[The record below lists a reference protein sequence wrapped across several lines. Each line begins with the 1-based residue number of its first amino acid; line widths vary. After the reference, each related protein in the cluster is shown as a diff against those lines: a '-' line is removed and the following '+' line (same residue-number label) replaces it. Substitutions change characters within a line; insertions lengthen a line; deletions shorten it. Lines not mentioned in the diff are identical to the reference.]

1 MKKQLLSLCLILCF
15 SWQNGL
21 AQNPKHEFRATWL
34 ATVANIDWPKT
45 KATDAT
51 TRNQQKKELTDI
63 FDKMVAG
70 NMNAVCMQ
78 VRSLCDAMYQSSY
91 EPWSVAL
98 TGTRGKDP
106 GYDPLAF
113 AIEEAHKRGLE
124 LHVWVNPFRASTGD
138 LANTDPVWKNASDWL
153 IKYNNTSFSGYI
165 IDPGHPE
172 ARDYVVK
179 VLMEIVTKYDVDGIV
194 MDDYFYAYG
203 GTTNEDSKAQ
213 SLHYNPDNVIDVNG
227 NGNKLDDW
235 RRSNVDDVVKTLYN
249 QIQASKPWVRFGMGP
264 GGIWSMDKKA
274 AKAYGLTLP
283 SGIIGS
289 DPYTALYCNTVEWI
303 KQGWVDYVNP
313 QIYWSTQV
321 TAQDYD
327 VLCQWWSKDVC
338 EHFSNLLPNGKK
350 VHHFPSPA
358 AYKVYSDSP
367 GYEDGVE
374 EMKREM
380 DANRANLSSGYTGAV
395 FYNTTSYLKMYADLA
410 ASHFKHTALTPPMDW
425 KSKTVLSAP
434 TNLTIS
440 GTTLTWKHATASR
453 FTLYVYPKTMTLDA
467 AQANP
472 IYLQRVVYGKSFNI
486 SGIDTAAYH
495 IAVCA
500 YDRFGVEH
508 AAAIYTEQPE
518 DPNPSDSTATQIT
531 WQLNGGVVE
540 SIPAAV
546 PTNDSLWTAF
556 KPYYNE
562 YYNESRSLAHG
573 VKNVATFAAYTMQ
586 AIMTDPNSAY
596 KWLGDYILSVATSQ
610 GYVLS
615 TDMAEVDEKNWR
627 WHAHAFFNCNDGT
640 VTDNQKVAAADFSTA
655 GQPSAWGSAYQQ
667 VYTIDSLPT
676 HVDSDYLL
684 PTPTHP
690 KGYDFLG
697 WYDNAA
703 FLGSPL
709 TSIPAHWAGTLY
721 AKWDVV
727 RIHWHL
733 NGGIVENIPMPAPT
747 QEQLW
752 AEFKVDANVT
762 TLDSLSTIK
771 KEDRPMN
778 TICLSL
784 LADNVTTV
792 YALSKWS
799 WLKSYIQDVQH
810 AQVGEIIVG
819 IDGTTRT
826 VAELNDDI
834 NATNATSTQWRYS
847 TAAFFVQMQYDK
859 YPATADFSTAG
870 QPSVWGKVYQQTHT
884 TNVLP
889 KLVYTTYVLPT
900 PTHPQGYTF
909 LGWST
914 NAEGTNFVTEI
925 NETFEGALYAIWQ
938 QQGGV
943 GTSVDQVV
951 LTPENAQMY
960 DLLGRPV
967 GQNYKGIVIQNGKK
981 YLLK

>member
-15 SWQNGL
+15 LGQNGL
-21 AQNPKHEFRATWL
+21 AQEPKHEFRATWL

-138 LANTDPVWKNASDWL
+138 LANTDPVWKNAGDWL
-153 IKYNNTSFSGYI
+153 IKYNNDSFKGYI

-172 ARDYVVK
+172 ARAYVVK
-179 VLMEIVTKYDVDGIV
+179 VLMEIVNKYDVDGIV

-213 SLHYNPDNVIDVNG
+213 SLHYNPANVTDVNG

-249 QIQASKPWVRFGMGP
+249 QIQVSKPWVRFGMGP

-358 AYKVYSDSP
+358 AYKVYGNYP

-380 DANRANLSSGYTGAV
+380 NANRANLSSGYTGAV

-440 GTTLTWKHATASR
+440 GTTLTWKHATTSR
-453 FTLYVYPKTMTLDA
+453 FTLYVYPKTMALDA

-472 IYLQRVVYGKSFNI
+472 IYLQRVVYGKSFDI
-486 SGIDTAAYH
+486 SGIDTNANH

-531 WQLNGGVVE
+531 WQLNGGM
-540 SIPAAV
+540 I
-546 PTNDSLWTAF
+546 
-556 KPYYNE
+556 
-562 YYNESRSLAHG
+562 
-573 VKNVATFAAYTMQ
+573 
-586 AIMTDPNSAY
+586 
-596 KWLGDYILSVATSQ
+596 
-610 GYVLS
+610 
-615 TDMAEVDEKNWR
+615 
-627 WHAHAFFNCNDGT
+627 
-640 VTDNQKVAAADFSTA
+640 
-655 GQPSAWGSAYQQ
+655 
-667 VYTIDSLPT
+667 
-676 HVDSDYLL
+676 
-684 PTPTHP
+684 
-690 KGYDFLG
+690 
-697 WYDNAA
+697 
-703 FLGSPL
+703 
-709 TSIPAHWAGTLY
+709 
-721 AKWDVV
+721 
-727 RIHWHL
+727 
-733 NGGIVENIPMPAPT
+733 ENIPAPAPT

-752 AEFKVDANVT
+752 AEFKVDASIT
-762 TLDSLSTIK
+762 MLDSLSTIK

-784 LADNVTTV
+784 LADNVTVV

-826 VAELNDDI
+826 IAELNDDI
-834 NATNATSTQWRYS
+834 NATNTTSTQWRYS
-847 TAAFFVQMQYDK
+847 TAAFFVQMQYDQ

-914 NAEGTNFVTEI
+914 NAEGTQFITEI
-925 NETFEGALYAIWQ
+925 DETFEGTLYAIWK

-943 GTSVDQVV
+943 GTSIDNVEIDS
-951 LTPENAQMY
+951 ENTQMY

>member
-1 MKKQLLSLCLILCF
+1 MKKILSLLTLMTFFVMSILAE
-15 SWQNGL
+15 Q
-21 AQNPKHEFRATWL
+21 PKHEFRATWL
-34 ATVANIDWPKT
+34 ATVANIDWPET

-78 VRSLCDAMYQSSY
+78 VRSMCDAMYQSSY

-153 IKYNNTSFSGYI
+153 IKYNNTSFTGYI

-264 GGIWSMDKKA
+264 GGIWSMDKNA

-283 SGIIGS
+283 SGIRGS
-289 DPYTALYCNTVEWI
+289 DPYTELYCNTVEWI

-321 TAQDYD
+321 AAQDYD
-327 VLCQWWSKDVC
+327 VLCHWWSKDVC

-380 DANRANLSSGYTGAV
+380 NANRANLSSGYTGAV
-395 FYNTTSYLKMYADLA
+395 FYNTTSYLNMYADLA
-410 ASHFKHTALTPPMDW
+410 ASHFKHTALAPPMDW

-472 IYLQRVVYGKSFNI
+472 IYLQRVVYGKSFDI
-486 SGIDTAAYH
+486 SGIDTNANH

-518 DPNPSDSTATQIT
+518 EPNPSDSTVTQIT

-596 KWLGDYILSVATSQ
+596 KWLGDYILSVATPQ

-627 WHAHAFFNCNDGT
+627 WHAHAFFNSNDGT
-640 VTDNQKVAAADFSTA
+640 VTDNQKVATADFSTA

-697 WYDNAA
+697 WYDNAV

-727 RIHWHL
+727 RIHWQL
-733 NGGIVENIPMPAPT
+733 NGGVVESIPAPAPT

-752 AEFKVDANVT
+752 AEFKVDANIT
-762 TLDSLSTIK
+762 KLDSLSTIK
-771 KEDRPMN
+771 KNDRPMN
-778 TICLSL
+778 VICGSL

-826 VAELNDDI
+826 IAELNDDI
-834 NATNATSTQWRYS
+834 NATNTTSTQWRYS

-943 GTSVDQVV
+943 GTSVDQLV

-967 GQNYKGIVIQNGKK
+967 GPNYKGIVIQNGKK